1 VLPVI
6 SCGSGLV
13 WFCGGGSWVV
23 VFWVVVF
30 WVWGSG
36 VSVVCGLVSV
46 NWALVLVVRRVMIP
60 SVIIV
65 VIGFIVCVLFLWVS
79 WAFLLFLCGSGYFKS
94 LLEFVA
100 PGRLLVGFFGGVL
113 FGAGV

>member
-1 VLPVI
+1 MLPVI

-36 VSVVCGLVSV
+36 VSVVCGLLS
-46 NWALVLVVRRVMIP
+46 
-60 SVIIV
+60 
-65 VIGFIVCVLFLWVS
+65 
-79 WAFLLFLCGSGYFKS
+79 
-94 LLEFVA
+94 
-100 PGRLLVGFFGGVL
+100 
-113 FGAGV
+113 

>member
-1 VLPVI
+1 MLPVI
-6 SCGSGLV
+6 SCCSGLV
-13 WFCGGGSWVV
+13 WFCGGVS
-23 VFWVVVF
+23 WVVVF

-36 VSVVCGLVSV
+36 VVGLVSV

-60 SVIIV
+60 SVMIV

-100 PGRLLVGFFGGVL
+100 PGRLLVGFFWVFCL
-113 FGAGV
+113 VAGLA